1 MPLKQTKNIWFNDKL
16 VPWEEATIHVLTYAL
31 HYGAAVFEGIRA
43 YKTDDGCKIFRLD
56 EHIKRLLNSAKI
68 YRMNVPYSH
77 QELKNACQIIVSS
90 NDLNEGAYIR
100 PIAFRGYDDLGLHAH
115 DNDAIDVVVAAW
127 EWGPY
132 LGNASLNDGVDACVS
147 SWNKINPNTIPFMAK
162 ASGNYLS
169 ATLVS
174 IEARQ
179 NGYDEGILL
188 DSKGMVSEGA
198 GENIFM
204 VKDGKH
210 AMNFV
215 VPPMRR
221 QGYLKSHEDG
231 GLPVDPGLEIAANST
246 SDEARVAGRTL
257 LDRPDRPTA
266 IFAMSDEQAFGV
278 MLSAQDL
285 GIRVPGG
292 LSVVGVDDHDQSE
305 LVGLTTVRQDVVE
318 LGALAGELLLEAL
331 AGGSVRHV
339 EVPTE
344 LILRTSTSPPDG

>member
-1 MPLKQTKNIWFNDKL
+1 MALKQTKNIWFNDKL

-115 DNDAIDVVVAAW
+115 NNDAIDVVVAAW

-147 SWNKINPNTIPFMAK
+147 SWNKINPNTVPFMAK

-169 ATLVS
+169 GTLVAM
-174 IEARQ
+174 EARQ

-204 VKDGKH
+204 VKDGKLYT
-210 AMNFV
+210 
-215 VPPMRR
+215 PPLSSSVLDGITRDAVIKIA
-221 QGYLKSHEDG
+221 GSLKLGVIETEIPREQLYIADELFFTGTAVEITPIKSVDKITIGIGTKGPVTAQIQKVFFGLFDGSTEDSWG
-231 GLPVDPGLEIAANST
+231 WLEPVE
-246 SDEARVAGRTL
+246 
-257 LDRPDRPTA
+257 
-266 IFAMSDEQAFGV
+266 
-278 MLSAQDL
+278 
-285 GIRVPGG
+285 
-292 LSVVGVDDHDQSE
+292 
-305 LVGLTTVRQDVVE
+305 
-318 LGALAGELLLEAL
+318 
-331 AGGSVRHV
+331 
-339 EVPTE
+339 
-344 LILRTSTSPPDG
+344 

>member
-1 MPLKQTKNIWFNDKL
+1 MALKQTKNIWFNDKL
-16 VPWEEATIHVLTYAL
+16 VPWEDATIHVLTYAL

-147 SWNKINPNTIPFMAK
+147 SWNKINPNTVPFMAK

-169 ATLVS
+169 GALVAM
-174 IEARQ
+174 EARQ

-204 VKDGKH
+204 VKDG
-210 AMNFV
+210 NLYT
-215 VPPMRR
+215 PPLSSSVLDGITRDAVIKIA
-221 QGYLKSHEDG
+221 GSLKLGVIETEIPREQLYIADELFFTGTAVEITPIKSVDKITIGTGTKGPVTAQIQKVFFGLFDGSTEDSWG
-231 GLPVDPGLEIAANST
+231 WLEPVE
-246 SDEARVAGRTL
+246 
-257 LDRPDRPTA
+257 
-266 IFAMSDEQAFGV
+266 
-278 MLSAQDL
+278 
-285 GIRVPGG
+285 
-292 LSVVGVDDHDQSE
+292 
-305 LVGLTTVRQDVVE
+305 
-318 LGALAGELLLEAL
+318 
-331 AGGSVRHV
+331 
-339 EVPTE
+339 
-344 LILRTSTSPPDG
+344 

>member
-1 MPLKQTKNIWFNDKL
+1 MALKQTKNIWFNDKL
-16 VPWEEATIHVLTYAL
+16 VPWEDATIHVLTYAL

-147 SWNKINPNTIPFMAK
+147 SWNKINPNTVPFMAK

-169 ATLVS
+169 GTLVAM
-174 IEARQ
+174 EARQ

-204 VKDGKH
+204 VKDG
-210 AMNFV
+210 NLYT
-215 VPPMRR
+215 PPLSSSVLDGITRDTVIKIA
-221 QGYLKSHEDG
+221 GSLKLGVIETEIPREQLYIADELFFTGTAVEITPIKSVDKITIGTGIKGPVTAQIQKVFFGLFDGSTEDSWG
-231 GLPVDPGLEIAANST
+231 WLEPVE
-246 SDEARVAGRTL
+246 
-257 LDRPDRPTA
+257 
-266 IFAMSDEQAFGV
+266 
-278 MLSAQDL
+278 
-285 GIRVPGG
+285 
-292 LSVVGVDDHDQSE
+292 
-305 LVGLTTVRQDVVE
+305 
-318 LGALAGELLLEAL
+318 
-331 AGGSVRHV
+331 
-339 EVPTE
+339 
-344 LILRTSTSPPDG
+344 

>member
-1 MPLKQTKNIWFNDKL
+1 MALKQTKNIWFNDKL

-147 SWNKINPNTIPFMAK
+147 SWNKINPNTVPFMAK

-169 ATLVS
+169 GTLVAM
-174 IEARQ
+174 EARQ

-204 VKDGKH
+204 VKDGKLYT
-210 AMNFV
+210 
-215 VPPMRR
+215 PP
-221 QGYLKSHEDG
+221 LSSSVLDG
-231 GLPVDPGLEIAANST
+231 KTRDAVIKIA
-246 SDEARVAGRTL
+246 
-257 LDRPDRPTA
+257 
-266 IFAMSDEQAFGV
+266 
-278 MLSAQDL
+278 
-285 GIRVPGG
+285 
-292 LSVVGVDDHDQSE
+292 
-305 LVGLTTVRQDVVE
+305 
-318 LGALAGELLLEAL
+318 GALKLGVIETEIPREQLYIADELFFTGTAVEITPIKSVDKITIGTGTKGPVTTQIQKVFFGLFDGSTEDSWGWLEP
-331 AGGSVRHV
+331 V
-339 EVPTE
+339 E
-344 LILRTSTSPPDG
+344 

>member
-1 MPLKQTKNIWFNDKL
+1 MPLKQTKYIWFNDKL
-16 VPWEEATIHVLTYAL
+16 VPWEDATIHVLTYAL

-147 SWNKINPNTIPFMAK
+147 SWNKINPNTVPFMAK

-169 ATLVS
+169 GTLVAM
-174 IEARQ
+174 EARQ

-204 VKDGKH
+204 VKDGKLYT
-210 AMNFV
+210 
-215 VPPMRR
+215 PPLSSSVLDGITRDAVIKIA
-221 QGYLKSHEDG
+221 GSLKLGVIETEIPREQLYIADELFFTGTAVEITPIKSVDKITIGTGTKGPVTAQIQKVFFGLFDGSTEDSWG
-231 GLPVDPGLEIAANST
+231 WLEPVE
-246 SDEARVAGRTL
+246 
-257 LDRPDRPTA
+257 
-266 IFAMSDEQAFGV
+266 
-278 MLSAQDL
+278 
-285 GIRVPGG
+285 
-292 LSVVGVDDHDQSE
+292 
-305 LVGLTTVRQDVVE
+305 
-318 LGALAGELLLEAL
+318 
-331 AGGSVRHV
+331 
-339 EVPTE
+339 
-344 LILRTSTSPPDG
+344 

>member
-1 MPLKQTKNIWFNDKL
+1 MALKQTKNIWFNDKL
-16 VPWEEATIHVLTYAL
+16 VPWEDATIHVLTYAL

-43 YKTDDGCKIFRLD
+43 YKTGDGCKIFRLD

-115 DNDAIDVVVAAW
+115 NNDAIDVVVAAW

-147 SWNKINPNTIPFMAK
+147 SWNKINPNTVPFMAK

-169 ATLVS
+169 GTLVAM
-174 IEARQ
+174 EARQ

-204 VKDGKH
+204 VKDG
-210 AMNFV
+210 NLYT
-215 VPPMRR
+215 PPLSSSVLDGITRDAVIKIA
-221 QGYLKSHEDG
+221 GSLKLGVIETEIPREQLYIADELFFTGTAVEITPIKSVDKITIGTGTKGPVTAQIQKVFFGLFDGSTEDSWG
-231 GLPVDPGLEIAANST
+231 WLEPVE
-246 SDEARVAGRTL
+246 
-257 LDRPDRPTA
+257 
-266 IFAMSDEQAFGV
+266 
-278 MLSAQDL
+278 
-285 GIRVPGG
+285 
-292 LSVVGVDDHDQSE
+292 
-305 LVGLTTVRQDVVE
+305 
-318 LGALAGELLLEAL
+318 
-331 AGGSVRHV
+331 
-339 EVPTE
+339 
-344 LILRTSTSPPDG
+344 

>member
-1 MPLKQTKNIWFNDKL
+1 MSLKQTKNIWFNDKL
-16 VPWEEATIHVLTYAL
+16 VPWEDATIHVLTYAL

-115 DNDAIDVVVAAW
+115 NNDAIDVVVAAW

-147 SWNKINPNTIPFMAK
+147 SWNKINPNTVPFMAK

-169 ATLVS
+169 GTLVAM
-174 IEARQ
+174 EARQ

-198 GENIFM
+198 GENIFI
-204 VKDGKH
+204 VKDG
-210 AMNFV
+210 NLYT
-215 VPPMRR
+215 PPLSSSVLDGITRDAVIKIA
-221 QGYLKSHEDG
+221 GSLKLGVIETEIPREQLYIADELFFTGTAVEITPIKSVDKITIGTGTKGPVTAQIQKVFFGLFDGSTEDSWG
-231 GLPVDPGLEIAANST
+231 WLEPVE
-246 SDEARVAGRTL
+246 
-257 LDRPDRPTA
+257 
-266 IFAMSDEQAFGV
+266 
-278 MLSAQDL
+278 
-285 GIRVPGG
+285 
-292 LSVVGVDDHDQSE
+292 
-305 LVGLTTVRQDVVE
+305 
-318 LGALAGELLLEAL
+318 
-331 AGGSVRHV
+331 
-339 EVPTE
+339 
-344 LILRTSTSPPDG
+344 

>member
-1 MPLKQTKNIWFNDKL
+1 MALKQTKNIWFNDKL

-147 SWNKINPNTIPFMAK
+147 SWNKINPNTVPFMAK

-204 VKDGKH
+204 VKDGKLYT
-210 AMNFV
+210 
-215 VPPMRR
+215 PPLSSSVLDGITRDAVIKIA
-221 QGYLKSHEDG
+221 GSLKLGVIETEIPREQLYIADELFFTGTAVEITPIKSVDKITIGTGTKGPVTAQIQKVFFGLFDGSTEDSWG
-231 GLPVDPGLEIAANST
+231 WLEPVE
-246 SDEARVAGRTL
+246 
-257 LDRPDRPTA
+257 
-266 IFAMSDEQAFGV
+266 
-278 MLSAQDL
+278 
-285 GIRVPGG
+285 
-292 LSVVGVDDHDQSE
+292 
-305 LVGLTTVRQDVVE
+305 
-318 LGALAGELLLEAL
+318 
-331 AGGSVRHV
+331 
-339 EVPTE
+339 
-344 LILRTSTSPPDG
+344 

>member
-1 MPLKQTKNIWFNDKL
+1 MALKQTKNIWFNDKL
-16 VPWEEATIHVLTYAL
+16 VPWEDATIHVLTYAL

-147 SWNKINPNTIPFMAK
+147 SWNKINPNTVPFMAK

-169 ATLVS
+169 GTLVAM
-174 IEARQ
+174 EARQ

-204 VKDGKH
+204 VKDG
-210 AMNFV
+210 NLYT
-215 VPPMRR
+215 PPLSSSVLDGITRDAVIKIA
-221 QGYLKSHEDG
+221 GSLKLGVIETEIPREQLYIADELFFTGTAVEITPIKSVDKITIGTGTKGPVTAQIQKVFFGLFDGSTEDSWG
-231 GLPVDPGLEIAANST
+231 WLEPVE
-246 SDEARVAGRTL
+246 
-257 LDRPDRPTA
+257 
-266 IFAMSDEQAFGV
+266 
-278 MLSAQDL
+278 
-285 GIRVPGG
+285 
-292 LSVVGVDDHDQSE
+292 
-305 LVGLTTVRQDVVE
+305 
-318 LGALAGELLLEAL
+318 
-331 AGGSVRHV
+331 
-339 EVPTE
+339 
-344 LILRTSTSPPDG
+344 

>member
-1 MPLKQTKNIWFNDKL
+1 MALKQTKNIWFNDKL
-16 VPWEEATIHVLTYAL
+16 VPWEDATIHVLTYAL
-31 HYGAAVFEGIRA
+31 HYGSAVFEGIRA

-147 SWNKINPNTIPFMAK
+147 SWNKINPNTVPFMAK

-169 ATLVS
+169 GTLVAM
-174 IEARQ
+174 EARQ

-204 VKDGKH
+204 VKDGKLYT
-210 AMNFV
+210 
-215 VPPMRR
+215 PPLSSSVLDGITRDAVIKIA
-221 QGYLKSHEDG
+221 GSLKLGVIETEIPREQLYIADELFFTGTAVEITPIKSVDKITIGTGTKGPVTAQIQKVFFGLFDGSTEDSWG
-231 GLPVDPGLEIAANST
+231 WLEPVE
-246 SDEARVAGRTL
+246 
-257 LDRPDRPTA
+257 
-266 IFAMSDEQAFGV
+266 
-278 MLSAQDL
+278 
-285 GIRVPGG
+285 
-292 LSVVGVDDHDQSE
+292 
-305 LVGLTTVRQDVVE
+305 
-318 LGALAGELLLEAL
+318 
-331 AGGSVRHV
+331 
-339 EVPTE
+339 
-344 LILRTSTSPPDG
+344 

>member
-1 MPLKQTKNIWFNDKL
+1 MPLKQTKNIWFNNKL

-147 SWNKINPNTIPFMAK
+147 SWNKINPNTVPFMAK

-169 ATLVS
+169 GTLVAM
-174 IEARQ
+174 EARQ

-204 VKDGKH
+204 VKDGKLYT
-210 AMNFV
+210 
-215 VPPMRR
+215 PPLSSSVLDGITRDAVIKIA
-221 QGYLKSHEDG
+221 GSLKLGVIETEIPREQLYIADELFFTGTAVEITPIKSVDKITIGTGTKGPVTAQIQKVFFGLFDGSTEDSWG
-231 GLPVDPGLEIAANST
+231 WLEPVE
-246 SDEARVAGRTL
+246 
-257 LDRPDRPTA
+257 
-266 IFAMSDEQAFGV
+266 
-278 MLSAQDL
+278 
-285 GIRVPGG
+285 
-292 LSVVGVDDHDQSE
+292 
-305 LVGLTTVRQDVVE
+305 
-318 LGALAGELLLEAL
+318 
-331 AGGSVRHV
+331 
-339 EVPTE
+339 
-344 LILRTSTSPPDG
+344 

>member
-1 MPLKQTKNIWFNDKL
+1 MSLKQTKNIWFNDKL
-16 VPWEEATIHVLTYAL
+16 VPWEDATIHVLTYAL

-115 DNDAIDVVVAAW
+115 NNDAIDVVVAAW

-147 SWNKINPNTIPFMAK
+147 SWNKINPNTVPFMAK

-169 ATLVS
+169 GTLVAM
-174 IEARQ
+174 EARQ

-204 VKDGKH
+204 VKDG
-210 AMNFV
+210 NLYT
-215 VPPMRR
+215 PPLSSSVLDGITRDAVIKIA
-221 QGYLKSHEDG
+221 GSLKFDVIETEIPREQLYIADELFFTGTAVEITPIKSVDKITIGTGTKGPVTAQIQKVFFGLFDGSTEDSWG
-231 GLPVDPGLEIAANST
+231 WLEPVE
-246 SDEARVAGRTL
+246 
-257 LDRPDRPTA
+257 
-266 IFAMSDEQAFGV
+266 
-278 MLSAQDL
+278 
-285 GIRVPGG
+285 
-292 LSVVGVDDHDQSE
+292 
-305 LVGLTTVRQDVVE
+305 
-318 LGALAGELLLEAL
+318 
-331 AGGSVRHV
+331 
-339 EVPTE
+339 
-344 LILRTSTSPPDG
+344 

>member
-1 MPLKQTKNIWFNDKL
+1 MALKQTKNIWFNDKL

-115 DNDAIDVVVAAW
+115 DNDVIDVVVAAW

-147 SWNKINPNTIPFMAK
+147 SWNKINPNTVPFMAK

-169 ATLVS
+169 GTLVAM
-174 IEARQ
+174 EARQ

-204 VKDGKH
+204 VKDGKLYT
-210 AMNFV
+210 
-215 VPPMRR
+215 PPLSSSVLDGITRDAVIKIA
-221 QGYLKSHEDG
+221 GSLKLGVIETEIPREQLYIADELFFTGTAVEITPIKSVDKITIGTGTKGPVTAQIQKVFFGLFDGSTEDSWG
-231 GLPVDPGLEIAANST
+231 WLEPVE
-246 SDEARVAGRTL
+246 
-257 LDRPDRPTA
+257 
-266 IFAMSDEQAFGV
+266 
-278 MLSAQDL
+278 
-285 GIRVPGG
+285 
-292 LSVVGVDDHDQSE
+292 
-305 LVGLTTVRQDVVE
+305 
-318 LGALAGELLLEAL
+318 
-331 AGGSVRHV
+331 
-339 EVPTE
+339 
-344 LILRTSTSPPDG
+344 

>member
-1 MPLKQTKNIWFNDKL
+1 MALKQTKNIWFNDKL

-31 HYGAAVFEGIRA
+31 HYGSAVFEGIRA

-169 ATLVS
+169 GTLVAM
-174 IEARQ
+174 EARQ

-204 VKDGKH
+204 VKDGKLYT
-210 AMNFV
+210 
-215 VPPMRR
+215 PPLSSSVLDGITRDAVIKIA
-221 QGYLKSHEDG
+221 GSLKLGVIETEIPREQLYIADELFFTGTAVEITPIKSVDKITIGTGTKGPVTAQIQKVFFGLFDGSTEDSWG
-231 GLPVDPGLEIAANST
+231 WLEPVE
-246 SDEARVAGRTL
+246 
-257 LDRPDRPTA
+257 
-266 IFAMSDEQAFGV
+266 
-278 MLSAQDL
+278 
-285 GIRVPGG
+285 
-292 LSVVGVDDHDQSE
+292 
-305 LVGLTTVRQDVVE
+305 
-318 LGALAGELLLEAL
+318 
-331 AGGSVRHV
+331 
-339 EVPTE
+339 
-344 LILRTSTSPPDG
+344 

>member
-1 MPLKQTKNIWFNDKL
+1 MALKQTKNIWFNDKL

-115 DNDAIDVVVAAW
+115 NNDAIDVVVAAW

-147 SWNKINPNTIPFMAK
+147 SWNKINPNTVPFMAK

-169 ATLVS
+169 GTLVAM
-174 IEARQ
+174 EARQ

-204 VKDGKH
+204 VKDG
-210 AMNFV
+210 NLYT
-215 VPPMRR
+215 PP
-221 QGYLKSHEDG
+221 LSSSILDG
-231 GLPVDPGLEIAANST
+231 ITRDAVMKIAES
-246 SDEARVAGRTL
+246 
-257 LDRPDRPTA
+257 
-266 IFAMSDEQAFGV
+266 FK
-278 MLSAQDL
+278 
-285 GIRVPGG
+285 
-292 LSVVGVDDHDQSE
+292 LSVIETEIPREQLYIADELFFTGTAVEITPIKSVDKITIGTGTRGPVTTQIQKAFF
-305 LVGLTTVRQDVVE
+305 GLFDGSTEDSWGWLESVE
-318 LGALAGELLLEAL
+318 
-331 AGGSVRHV
+331 
-339 EVPTE
+339 
-344 LILRTSTSPPDG
+344 